1 VSLETKI
8 DIVVKN
14 LNQLNK
20 LSENLKGINASNEKL
35 VKGLEQ
41 INTKLDRIGSKGFT
55 GLKRSADS
63 ASKSVSNLSRN
74 VSVFDKF
81 QKSGNNAAG
90 RAMGLAGLGGVAV
103 GANKAVTSYN
113 AFIAKNALVTKS
125 LGLVSVKATGLAG
138 VLTGLGGLISSYPQ
152 IAGAVAIALTALGIK
167 GFDTLGKK
175 AFNLG
180 AKLRE
185 LKEKN
190 TTVFEPFKMQL
201 PQTTKELERLNAEF
215 GESHLHAKNLEDAL
229 RRVNS
234 VGLKGNV
241 LRNVGRSKASRAGS
255 GFADFSRRAD
265 QVMNTPSGRPK
276 GMFGPNRPGAE
287 DAVTKSI
294 RRHLKLEA
302 KRTGVVRQT
311 WDIEK
316 KIEEAKKRSERVTV
330 REGKTATRTAK
341 ERLANWKRIR
351 SERGR
356 GQENLMLGAGFPLL
370 FGGGVG
376 SVGGGVGGALL
387 GNKMGMPGFGAQ
399 ILGSAIGAMMDTAVQ
414 KAAKLGEALKSM
426 SMQDL
431 VDSGVRVSAEL
442 QTQVTALQR
451 IGQMEQARALL
462 ASQVMNQTGA
472 SAGVLGDISNMT
484 NILKGSWNDLVGSAG
499 AFLGVIAGPLI
510 TALAGVL
517 KIVTEILKL
526 FNRGFSAIRDLFRG
540 LGERFAPGLVDAIDR
555 AMDSLNTGLQEA
567 IAKSNELA
575 RKFDLTADHLFTQRT
590 LRQQMTPGK
599 TFEGQRTNQGLLQD
613 ADIGKMLFAR
623 REERGNLLAQNKN
636 LQPGALK
643 AFDDVTEEKRL
654 DIIEKY
660 SKEIDKINAREQ
672 EVLGKIERQNEL
684 KAAVLG
690 IDKKIAQAKTDEN
703 KELEFRLEAEKQKAS
718 IISKSMETAAN
729 AKSEEAKILGLKQT
743 EIELNRVNFELQTKI
758 DEFRKEKKKEAEDVL
773 TDLQNQNDL
782 LQGKID
788 GNEEEIKQLQT
799 IEKIV
804 DKIGE
809 GYREQVTTLIEKN
822 GQLKETAE
830 NTGNVNKEWKK
841 IKDTIA
847 SGLTDAIMGLI
858 EGTKSLKESL
868 AGIAKQIAAMIIQKA
883 ILSAL
888 PFSSGGV
895 TTGSVSSLPK
905 VVTAA
910 QGAYFGNGIKPFSTG
925 GMATR
930 PTLGLIGEAGESEYI
945 IPASKMASS
954 MQRYSAGAR
963 GEAVIPGT
971 GSSYAG
977 GGAGG
982 STTVNYSGPILNFNS
997 EEFVPKSAV
1006 GQIIATATS
1015 QGAKAGEN
1023 RTLSTL
1029 RNSRS
1034 ARSRL
1039 GM

>member
-14 LNQLNK
+14 LNQLKK
-20 LSENLKGINASNEKL
+20 LADNLKGINKNTSEVA
-35 VKGLEQ
+35 KGLNKVQ
-41 INTKLDRIGSKGFT
+41 NTLSSLNNINLSKVEKSLGNMRDSVNKLDKAASLGGIKSGFKSVGKAVNSAAESLSRGFSRSLLNSAAIGVGKIGIAGGALKATLAGVSGQWTLIAAAMMGFGPQIVSSILGISQGLIKVT
-55 GLKRSADS
+55 GGLKNLGRSTQETLIGMTGGIRNMKIEIENTTQAFKNMLVGGSLNELTMHVANAKKQMQDFHHTTDQARQGAIKLAAAMKAQSAEQRAINDLLLKAQGKATTGEQADNKRALDAFKAKTIKAQEHAEQLKADAAAAAERKKQIS
-63 ASKSVSNLSRN
+63 HLLLRRKIKNRERAADRKHR
-74 VSVFDKF
+74 
-81 QKSGNNAAG
+81 QEQAAG
-90 RAMGLAGLGGVAV
+90 RQ
-103 GANKAVTSYN
+103 K
-113 AFIAKNALVTKS
+113 
-125 LGLVSVKATGLAG
+125 
-138 VLTGLGGLISSYPQ
+138 
-152 IAGAVAIALTALGIK
+152 
-167 GFDTLGKK
+167 
-175 AFNLG
+175 
-180 AKLRE
+180 
-185 LKEKN
+185 
-190 TTVFEPFKMQL
+190 
-201 PQTTKELERLNAEF
+201 
-215 GESHLHAKNLEDAL
+215 
-229 RRVNS
+229 
-234 VGLKGNV
+234 
-241 LRNVGRSKASRAGS
+241 
-255 GFADFSRRAD
+255 
-265 QVMNTPSGRPK
+265 
-276 GMFGPNRPGAE
+276 
-287 DAVTKSI
+287 
-294 RRHLKLEA
+294 
-302 KRTGVVRQT
+302 
-311 WDIEK
+311 
-316 KIEEAKKRSERVTV
+316 
-330 REGKTATRTAK
+330 
-341 ERLANWKRIR
+341 
-351 SERGR
+351 
-356 GQENLMLGAGFPLL
+356 ENLMLGAGFPLL

-399 ILGSAIGAMMDTAVQ
+399 ILGSAIGTMMDTAVQ

-613 ADIGKMLFAR
+613 ADMGKMLFTR

-636 LQPGALK
+636 IQPSALK
-643 AFDDVTEEKRL
+643 AFDDVTEQKRL

-703 KELEFRLEAEKQKAS
+703 KELEFRLGAQKEIASITSKLMQDTAGKDDAEKQLK
-718 IISKSMETAAN
+718 IEAAKLDI
-729 AKSEEAKILGLKQT
+729 AK
-743 EIELNRVNFELQTKI
+743 VNLALQTKI
-758 DEFRKEKKKEAEDVL
+758 DAFRQKEKDEAEDVL
-773 TDLQNQNDL
+773 TQLQNENNL

-788 GNEEEIKQLQT
+788 GNEEEIKQQQT

-804 DKIGE
+804 DKIGL
-809 GYREQVTTLIEKN
+809 GYAHQVISLVEKN
-822 GQLKETAE
+822 GQLKEEAE
-830 NTGNVNKEWKK
+830 NTKKLEEQWKK
-841 IKDTIA
+841 IKETIA
-847 SGLTDAIMGLI
+847 TGMTDAIMGLI
-858 EGTKSLKESL
+858 DGTKSLGESL
-868 AGIAKQIAAMIIQKA
+868 AGVAKQIASMALKSAITSILPFAEGGYAHNGIKA
-883 ILSAL
+883 
-888 PFSSGGV
+888 FSSGGMV
-895 TTGSVSSLPK
+895 T
-905 VVTAA
+905 
-910 QGAYFGNGIKPFSTG
+910 KPT
-925 GMATR
+925 M
-930 PTLGLIGEAGESEYI
+930 GLVGEAGEDEYI
-945 IPASKMASS
+945 IPASKMAQS

-963 GEAVIPGT
+963 GESVIPGT
-971 GSSYAG
+971 GQSSAG
-977 GGAGG
+977 GGANAQ
-982 STTVNYSGPILNFNS
+982 TTVNYSGPILNFNS
-997 EEFVPKSAV
+997 EEFVPKSAI
-1006 GQIIATATS
+1006 GEIINSAAS
-1015 QGAKAGEN
+1015 RGAKAGEA
-1023 RTLSTL
+1023 RTLASL
-1029 RNSRS
+1029 QNSRS
-1034 ARSRL
+1034 RRSNIGL
-1039 GM
+1039 